1 MPEPTVIVRMKEIAQ
16 HWSVV
21 QLSLPHGQVFLRT
34 P

>member
-1 MPEPTVIVRMKEIAQ
+1 MKEIAQ

-21 QLSLPHGQVFLRT
+21 QLSLPHGQVFSRT